1 MRKAFLLGAG
11 LGARLQPLTNTLP
24 KPLIPFANRPLITHV
39 LDHCLDAGITDFAIN
54 THHLHETWQEA
65 FPDGTYR
72 GAKLTFFHEPDLLET
87 GGGIKNIADWIKG
100 DPVLV
105 YNGDIITDLPIDR
118 LITGHMASNNTAT
131 LAVQDHGPA
140 LHLALEGHRIT
151 DIRGLISGQTGTHQF
166 TGIYVI
172 DPEILDLI
180 PPNEKISIIPTFL
193 ELIKRGELGAYHVR
207 GTPQW
212 LDLGTRESYL
222 EASFSAEP
230 GISPQAN
237 VDPDAVIK
245 NSWIGP
251 NCLVEA
257 GATVNHSILWPGTTV
272 LRDAQL
278 TNCIVHST
286 SPASGAHHD
295 ADL

>member
-11 LGARLQPLTNTLP
+11 LGTRLQPLTHTLP
-24 KPLIPFANRPLITHV
+24 KPLIPFGNRPLITHA
-39 LDHCLDAGITDFAIN
+39 LDHCLAAGITDFAIN
-54 THHLHETWQEA
+54 THHLHEAWHEA

-87 GGGIKNIADWIKG
+87 GGGMKNIAAWING

-140 LHLALEGHRIT
+140 LHLAIEGYRVT
-151 DIRGLISGQTGTHQF
+151 DIRGKVQGQPGTHQF

-180 PPNEKISIIPTFL
+180 PANEKISVIPAFL
-193 ELIKRGELGAYHVR
+193 ELIKRGELGAYHVKGNPR
-207 GTPQW
+207 W

-222 EASFSAEP
+222 EASFALTPEV
-230 GISPQAN
+230 SPEAQIA
-237 VDPDAVIK
+237 PEAVIE

-251 NCLVEA
+251 GSLVES
-257 GATVNHSILWPGTTV
+257 GASIKNSILWPGTKI

-278 TNCIVHST
+278 TNCIVHSKSPT
-286 SPASGAHHD
+286 SGTHYE
-295 ADL
+295 ADI